1 MHGPVEVRWIVDW
14 IGGALASPSD
24 LALLEQLAA
33 GALLALEMT
42 GLALL
47 RVLTRKH
54 PKPTVDDDVVDEA
67 A

>member
-1 MHGPVEVRWIVDW
+1 MHSPIEVRWIVDW
-14 IGGALASPSD
+14 LGKARASPSE
-24 LALLEQLAA
+24 LALPEQLTA
-33 GALLALEMT
+33 GAFLALEMT

-47 RVLTRKH
+47 RVLTRRH

>member
-1 MHGPVEVRWIVDW
+1 VHSPVEVRWIVNW

-24 LALLEQLAA
+24 LALPERLAA
-33 GALLALEMT
+33 ATLLALEMT

>member
-1 MHGPVEVRWIVDW
+1 MHSPVEVRWIVDW
-14 IGGALASPSD
+14 LGKALASPSD
-24 LALLEQLAA
+24 VALPEQLAT